1 MYRAGRTTRHHPE
14 ERIVK
19 ALKFFARLFNDP
31 KFEIYWAILFLSA
44 LISHIVGHTTRTAD
58 GWHMS
63 LSGWDVAY
71 AAAMAISFVWSF
83 RTWWREGRA

>member
-1 MYRAGRTTRHHPE
+1 M
-14 ERIVK
+14 K
-19 ALKFFARLFNDP
+19 ALKFVARLFNDP